1 MSVTTEVAPTV
12 FIPERARTAATGS
25 STARSRLALVSDGLC
40 YPSAPA
46 TIPKRTR
53 SPIGV
58 RPGSV
63 TQLQSRRRSAETPQ
77 PAGMVVPGAA
87 LRLTRRGMLALV
99 LATLAVGALVLLV
112 AHLSAPAVSAA
123 HPQVAAGGVIT
134 VEPGDTLWSIAGQLA
149 PDRDP
154 RAVVDQLQRAN
165 SLHRVS
171 LTPGQTLNVG

>member
-1 MSVTTEVAPTV
+1 MSVATEVAPTV
-12 FIPERARTAATGS
+12 FIPKRAGTAATGS
-25 STARSRLALVSDGLC
+25 STARSSLALVSDGLC

-46 TIPKRTR
+46 IPKRTR